1 MQHKEQARNT
11 QHQKDL
17 RSTLSL
23 GSLILLKMVLRS
35 LKNESIML

>member
-1 MQHKEQARNT
+1 MQHKEQEHST

-23 GSLILLKMVLRS
+23 GSLILLRMVLIS
-35 LKNESIML
+35 LKNESVML